1 MNAFNGGNTMINW
14 TYDQYKSQAQERQHL
29 AEAQRRNEALKRE
42 AEAQRREER
51 AKKNDNL

>member
-1 MNAFNGGNTMINW
+1 MINW